1 MSQKTETTQGDG
13 NQSDEFEHDLN
24 PNPMAGQN
32 SGMEGSHPEKDAP
45 TARDIKEI
53 HNQFPDL
60 TNDELQQL
68 PVLPEGS
75 RLEQGAVY
83 LDLRTLSRGE
93 IKARGDMEAGPHNWY
108 VPKSEVDYQLWN
120 RLIGVTN
127 PERTGQ
133 ADDS

>member
-1 MSQKTETTQGDG
+1 MAEKTEVARGEQKHP
-13 NQSDEFEHDLN
+13 DEYQQDLN
-24 PNPMAGQN
+24 PDAMAGQN
-32 SGMEGSHPEKDAP
+32 FGLEGPHAEKDAP

-53 HNQFPDL
+53 HNQFPHL

-83 LDLRTLSRGE
+83 IDLRAIGSGE
-93 IKARGDMEAGPHNWY
+93 IKATGDMEAGPGNWY

-120 RLIGVTN
+120 RLIGVEN